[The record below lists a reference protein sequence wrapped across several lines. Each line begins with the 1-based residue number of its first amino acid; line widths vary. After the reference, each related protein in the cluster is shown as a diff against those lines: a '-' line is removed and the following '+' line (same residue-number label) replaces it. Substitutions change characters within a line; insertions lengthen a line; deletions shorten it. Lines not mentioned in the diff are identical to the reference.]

1 MDIFQYLDEMQEDI
15 FSLAVG
21 QIEVKYYD
29 MCSMLASGMHAERIK
44 LIPLD
49 TYEESMRIGVREAL
63 EVVECEEAKAIYFE
77 YNLDNEWDSQFYIC
91 EEYVPLEEEDDDWA
105 SEWTYNIEGP
115 RSVELADMYAE
126 NGFDTNEK
134 AIGITLYLIARTV
147 CSFMSVCSEVKSNI
161 PICIGFHDQ
170 DQLYEQAETKNLCLF
185 FISFQK

>member
-1 MDIFQYLDEMQEDI
+1 LDIFQYLDEMQEDI

-170 DQLYEQAETKNLCLF
+170 DPIIRTGRD
-185 FISFQK
+185 